1 MEACDLLIENLGK
14 EVTSNHK
21 IEMGFLGHGAMQ
33 FEFSISWV
41 VISCV
46 GIKKGWLK
54 EYASHVLARD

>member
-14 EVTSNHK
+14 EATSNHK

-54 EYASHVLARD
+54 E